1 MLSYPAHNTILT
13 APTQQHH
20 QHHLR
25 RRLPRHRRHDRLRLK
40 QSRHRRLHPRSSQK
54 PPPQRHPRQRRCV
67 YLPHPP
73 ALLTPLPDHKPPEFP
88 SLSSNESILTT
99 PSPGP
104 VHTPIQPAS
113 RPPEQMEDFGKK
125 SQLGRAGQP
134 SEIAP
139 TYVFL
144 ASGESELYY
153 GQVRVARM
161 GGLG

>member
-1 MLSYPAHNTILT
+1 MVDYASSKGAIVGFTRALAKNLLPKGIRVNGVAYVFLFYLDPSMFPLPLYLFLRSHPFVYP
-13 APTQQHH
+13 
-20 QHHLR
+20 
-25 RRLPRHRRHDRLRLK
+25 
-40 QSRHRRLHPRSSQK
+40 
-54 PPPQRHPRQRRCV
+54 
-67 YLPHPP
+67 
-73 ALLTPLPDHKPPEFP
+73 LTPNLP
-88 SLSSNESILTT
+88 S
-99 PSPGP
+99 SPGP

-153 GQVRVARM
+153 GQVSIL
-161 GGLG
+161 GLGGVSIRRKKLTFGADYAPVSHG